1 MSRSQMA
8 VAEKRQ
14 IINLTLVPGATVA
27 LVTRAHGRN
36 ANHVLKWR
44 RAFERSELV
53 DSAVAFTALLSVTAA
68 PGEAE
73 IRQLAAQQQ
82 PAFGSII
89 CLPTGTRL
97 STRSLPLCSIVLVRE
112 KDRSRVLQSMF
123 PAAVIQAII
132 GSHLV
137 LAQRSRP
144 GRERGQL

>member
-14 IINLTLVPGATVA
+14 VVKLTFDAGARVA

-44 RAFERSELV
+44 RALERSELV
-53 DSAVAFTALLSVTAA
+53 DSAVAFTALLSVTAAA

-82 PAFGSII
+82 PAFGSIHI
-89 CLPTGTRL
+89 EFPGGGDDR
-97 STRSLPLCSIVLVRE
+97 RGVR
-112 KDRSRVLQSMF
+112 R
-123 PAAVIQAII
+123 
-132 GSHLV
+132 
-137 LAQRSRP
+137 
-144 GRERGQL
+144 